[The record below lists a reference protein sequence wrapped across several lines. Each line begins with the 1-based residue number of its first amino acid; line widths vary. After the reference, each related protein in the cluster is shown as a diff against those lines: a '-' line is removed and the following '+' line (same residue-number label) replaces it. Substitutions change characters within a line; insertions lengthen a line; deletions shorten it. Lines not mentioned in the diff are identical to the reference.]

1 MRYLLI
7 SPKYTLVKKQTNK
20 QKTHTHTHKHTQ
32 MARILTRLGIGKSG
46 LLETHHSCL
55 ISKRMLFNNTWN
67 PVVGKYSSHVPVMMI
82 FFNAYCKSLVSS
94 SHGYNYYETKCSSI
108 FEREIPLTFPPR
120 WNLIYIYICVCDIH
134 TEEPHQQLAIE
145 TLDELDWCLEQLET
159 LKTRHSVSE
168 MASNKVL

>member
-1 MRYLLI
+1 MYLLYD
-7 SPKYTLVKKQTNK
+7 SL
-20 QKTHTHTHKHTQ
+20 
-32 MARILTRLGIGKSG
+32 
-46 LLETHHSCL
+46 
-55 ISKRMLFNNTWN
+55 
-67 PVVGKYSSHVPVMMI
+67 

-108 FEREIPLTFPPR
+108 FEREILSFSNIENKSLGTVFGYFFLPLLPDE
-120 WNLIYIYICVCDIH
+120 IYIYVCVCMCDIH